1 MCDKTEQ
8 ILLMCA
14 LNVSTKQNRFWHSE
28 LKCKNTQCIFYLS
41 LPLQIGWTG
50 WRSFNA
56 FRVDWILCGPDG
68 LDGAPSM
75 LLESILGGVVGV
87 PYHQLALKDAMA
99 VLARPIAAKA
109 SHFS

>member
-1 MCDKTEQ
+1 MDP
-8 ILLMCA
+8 A
-14 LNVSTKQNRFWHSE
+14 SADW
-28 LKCKNTQCIFYLS
+28 
-41 LPLQIGWTG
+41 
-50 WRSFNA
+50 NA
-56 FRVDWILCGPDG
+56 IRMDWILCGPDG

-75 LLESILGGVVGV
+75 LLESILGGVGV